1 MEPSSWRQARA
12 LFEQSVA
19 LDPAFAPAWAER
31 GRLDRVLG
39 KFENRARLADAEA
52 AFQRALELDRDNGA
66 AHYYYAQLEIDVGR
80 ADAALERLLDRA
92 RQRRA
97 EPEVYAALVHACR
110 YCGLLDESLAA
121 HDHARR
127 LDPTVTTSVLHTYYM
142 RGDYGRALEQG
153 HQSTDPLEA
162 RVLGAMGRTG
172 EAIAAARREEERFSA
187 VPTLKSLCTAF
198 RATLEGRRD
207 EAQTAL
213 AGLAGFNE
221 FNDGEGLFYVAQLY
235 AMLGLVD
242 QAVVTLEGSVDL
254 GFVAV
259 TAIENDPY
267 LKPLRQ
273 LTRYVEVV
281 ERARTRQSAAAG
293 TFARAGGFLVL
304 QN

>member
-1 MEPSSWRQARA
+1 MDAVLTGSILSSNDRLRVSAQLVTAPAGDVLWSYGTVVDASAVFELHETLARRTVEALPLTSRDQARRPQAGPANHKAFDLYLRGMQLRMEPSSWRQARA

-121 HDHARR
+121 HDMPAGSTRR
-127 LDPTVTTSVLHTYYM
+127 SRRACFIPTTC
-142 RGDYGRALEQG
+142 
-153 HQSTDPLEA
+153 
-162 RVLGAMGRTG
+162 
-172 EAIAAARREEERFSA
+172 EAITDGRS
-187 VPTLKSLCTAF
+187 S
-198 RATLEGRRD
+198 RATR
-207 EAQTAL
+207 APIPWKL
-213 AGLAGFNE
+213 ASWVRW
-221 FNDGEGLFYVAQLY
+221 VAQ
-235 AMLGLVD
+235 
-242 QAVVTLEGSVDL
+242 
-254 GFVAV
+254 
-259 TAIENDPY
+259 
-267 LKPLRQ
+267 
-273 LTRYVEVV
+273 
-281 ERARTRQSAAAG
+281 
-293 TFARAGGFLVL
+293 
-304 QN
+304 